1 MKGFDAFS
9 DSSPLTDRRQGI
21 REGKGARQPVKG
33 GNISAIGC
41 LKVWMGLALAGMAL
55 FFTGCGMKENGN
67 DSISGVPEYVFT
79 YAENQAEDYPTS
91 LGAYRFAELVKEKT
105 GGRIEIQVKAGGLL
119 GDEQA
124 ILEQLQFGGVDF
136 TRVSLSPLSEIVP
149 ELNVLQMP
157 YIYTGSEHMWK
168 VLDGEI
174 GEIFIGFFEG
184 IPIQP
189 LAWYDGGTRNFYTSN
204 MPIRSLEDMKGMR
217 IRVQQ
222 SSLMEDTMESLGAEA
237 VPTAFDQVYSS
248 LQRGTI
254 DGAENSWPS
263 YESEKHYEVAGYYIL
278 DEHTRVPEMQ
288 LASQVTW
295 DKLSKEDQQI
305 IRECARESA
314 TYQRIQWKEREK
326 SSEER
331 VRAEG
336 CQVILLSEEEK
347 ERFREAVA
355 PLYEKYCSDY
365 MDIVEAIRNAG
376 KEP

>member
-1 MKGFDAFS
+1 MKRTNIFKGLLFA
-9 DSSPLTDRRQGI
+9 GI
-21 REGKGARQPVKG
+21 WF
-33 GNISAIGC
+33 
-41 LKVWMGLALAGMAL
+41 LLAGCRMEE
-55 FFTGCGMKENGN
+55 KEGL
-67 DSISGVPEYVFT
+67 SSVPEYVFT

-91 LGAYRFAELVKEKT
+91 LGAYRFAQLVKERT

-124 ILEQLQFGGVDF
+124 ILEQLQFGGIDF
-136 TRVSLSPLSEIVP
+136 TRVSLSPLSEIIP

-157 YIYTGSEHMWK
+157 YMYTGSEHMWK

-174 GEIFIGFFEG
+174 GETFIGFFERV
-184 IPIQP
+184 PIQP
-189 LAWYDGGTRNFYTSN
+189 LSWYDGGTRNFYTSN
-204 MPIRSLEDMKGMR
+204 VPIRNLEDMKGMR

-222 SSLMEDTMESLGAEA
+222 SSLMMDTMELLGAEA

-263 YESEKHYEVAGYYIL
+263 YESEKHYEVAGYYTL

-288 LASQVTW
+288 LASQITW

-314 TYQRIQWKEREK
+314 HAVEETGKVVGGSCK
-326 SSEER
+326 SRGMPGNFAS
-331 VRAEG
+331 
-336 CQVILLSEEEK
+336 
-347 ERFREAVA
+347 
-355 PLYEKYCSDY
+355 
-365 MDIVEAIRNAG
+365 
-376 KEP
+376 